1 MIITNKSEVSGKIR
15 SMELPVSEEQLMRYS
30 SGRFTLQ
37 DCFPNLSPDQR
48 EFIKTGITADEWE
61 DVFND

>member
-15 SMELPVSEEQLMRYS
+15 SMELPVAAEQLMRYS

-37 DCFPNLSPDQR
+37 DCVPNLSPDQR